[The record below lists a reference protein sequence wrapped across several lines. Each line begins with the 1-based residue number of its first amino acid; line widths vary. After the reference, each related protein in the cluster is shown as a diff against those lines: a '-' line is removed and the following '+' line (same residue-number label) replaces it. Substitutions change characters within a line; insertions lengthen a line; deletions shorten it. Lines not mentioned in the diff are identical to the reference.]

1 MPFDLLDA
9 LGIAADAASIPDLKK
24 RRERIGCLLGLIV
37 VAVFGLILFAV
48 SWI

>member
-24 RRERIGCLLGLIV
+24 RCERIGCLLGLIV

>member
-9 LGIAADAASIPDLKK
+9 LGIAADATSIPDLKK
-24 RRERIGCLLGLIV
+24 RRERIGCFMGLIV
-37 VAVFGLILFAV
+37 VAVVGLILFAV